1 MVFTADTQRLVLWP
15 AALTGVDETAFRNIE
30 WNSIEEW
37 ACAYAKSLP
46 RNLFRYYYGSTI
58 SDYAFYNSGLTTI
71 QGNRIDAIGKHAF
84 DGCKSLTSIPSNTL
98 RIIGDYAFARSGVR
112 VGIINMPEYS
122 EYIGKGIFA
131 ECQELKSFTASKYPE
146 NTRIYELSDSCCYAC
161 NKLESVQCA
170 VPSIGESVFE
180 GCTALKNVRLIENVT
195 DIRSKAFSGCVG
207 MSNIISFNPVPPTFA
222 DDAFAY
228 VSNSCFLTVNK
239 NDVAAYAASRWND
252 VFTLLP
258 QEIKLG
264 NLTYYLNAQTM
275 EASCIYYDGTES
287 ELTIRNDNGRL
298 L

>member
-1 MVFTADTQRLVLWP
+1 
-15 AALTGVDETAFRNIE
+15 
-30 WNSIEEW
+30 
-37 ACAYAKSLP
+37 
-46 RNLFRYYYGSTI
+46 
-58 SDYAFYNSGLTTI
+58 
-71 QGNRIDAIGKHAF
+71 
-84 DGCKSLTSIPSNTL
+84 
-98 RIIGDYAFARSGVR
+98 
-112 VGIINMPEYS
+112 MPEYS

-287 ELTIRNDNGRL
+287 ELTIPATITVGYYNFKVISAIGDVALNSRSTLRKVTLPAYGSILKRIRRMLGTHRNKLSG
-298 L
+298 